1 MSHFKQ
7 LTNVYYADGKTYAAG
22 CWRQG
27 HTRQNPHHYMVGHGK
42 LFAAS
47 HDNRTHIVPRNM
59 RTSTPNCPDSVSSV

>member
-27 HTRQNPHHYMVGHGK
+27 VARQNPHHYMLGHGK
-42 LFAAS
+42 LFAAA
-47 HDNRTHIVPRNM
+47 HDNLVPRVQARN
-59 RTSTPNCPDSVSSV
+59 V